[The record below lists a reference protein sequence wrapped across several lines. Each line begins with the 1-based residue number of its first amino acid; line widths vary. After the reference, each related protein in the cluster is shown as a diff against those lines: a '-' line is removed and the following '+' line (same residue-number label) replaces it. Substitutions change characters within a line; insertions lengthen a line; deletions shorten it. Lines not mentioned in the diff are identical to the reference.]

1 MLRGATERPPAS
13 FVRKSRFRRPRS
25 GEVIAD
31 LTGLRQG
38 LDQTKPDRC
47 PHRFPIQHKGHAM
60 NSIIHLYTGL
70 TALLNQ
76 AGSYIGVLGLRLL
89 LAWEFWESGIEKFNG
104 KNWFADI
111 QNAFPFPFSVV
122 PVDISWFLATWT
134 ELIGAVAL
142 VVGLGTRFFSAS
154 LIILT
159 LVAWASVHAGNGYNV
174 CDNGFKLP
182 LMYLLMFVPLLLS
195 GPGKLSLDHWLA
207 RRLMAH

>member
-1 MLRGATERPPAS
+1 
-13 FVRKSRFRRPRS
+13 
-25 GEVIAD
+25 
-31 LTGLRQG
+31 
-38 LDQTKPDRC
+38 
-47 PHRFPIQHKGHAM
+47 M
-60 NSIIHLYTGL
+60 NSIVSLCSGL

-76 AGSYIGVLGLRLL
+76 AGSYLGMLGLRLL
-89 LAWEFWESGIEKFNG
+89 LAWEFWEAGVEKFNG
-104 KNWFADI
+104 DNWFAGI
-111 QNAFPFPFSVV
+111 QDAFPFPFSMV

-142 VVGLGTRFFSAS
+142 VIGLGTRFFSLS

-159 LVAWASVHAGNGYNV
+159 IIAWASVHAGNGYNV

-207 RRLMAH
+207 QRFMTR